1 MAERKIVSMKRKFR
15 FTFSFLVL
23 LAVIF
28 YVAVLGWNYLT
39 KEHISIYEVNTA
51 EISDDPPLYGFILR
65 TEEVIS
71 AGEDGYV
78 NYYHAEGTRIAAGKV
93 AYTIDQNDEVTEILS
108 NLQTGKENQE
118 NISAVRDAI
127 SSFQNSFSMSDY
139 QQVSNFSSS
148 VTSVLFEQNEES
160 LFDSVS
166 KQMQQNGNSKNYVK
180 GKTKK
185 SGVISYS
192 IDGYEKTKQKD
203 ITTRLFDQYAG
214 ITQTALQKK
223 KKISSGDPVYKLITD
238 NEWSLIVLLNDTY
251 YEELKDKDYVRV
263 TVDKDNM
270 SFNAGV
276 TLFDQDGSHFARLT
290 TNRYMEHYIN
300 DRFLK
305 IEFDLKSASG
315 LKIPNS
321 SILNKDCYVLP
332 ADVITSNQNSKGVL
346 KQTVNESGGTANIFT
361 TLDNMVT
368 LNDKYYIR
376 SGSITGGDILLTADG
391 NDTYIVSTK
400 ESLPG
405 VYCVNQGYCQFRPIE
420 IIYQNKEYTIV
431 SENTSGGLAAYDHIV
446 VDPSNLKDDDFI
458 E

>member
-1 MAERKIVSMKRKFR
+1 MAKKKIIPMKRKFR
-15 FTFSFLVL
+15 LSFSFFVL
-23 LAVIF
+23 IAVIL

-51 EISDDPPLYGFILR
+51 EISDDPPLYGFVLR
-65 TEEVIS
+65 KEEVIS
-71 AGEDGYV
+71 ADEDGYV
-78 NYYHAEGTRIAAGKV
+78 NYYNAEGSRIAAGKV
-93 AYTIDQNDEVTEILS
+93 AYTIDPNDEVTEILDS
-108 NLQTGKENQE
+108 LQTDKIDHA

-166 KQMQQNGNSKNYVK
+166 KQMKENGNSKNYIK

-192 IDGYEKTKQKD
+192 VDGYEKTKQKD
-203 ITTRLFDQYAG
+203 ITTHLFDQYAS
-214 ITQTALQKK
+214 IVQTPLQKK

-251 YEELKDKDYVRV
+251 YKELKEKDYIRV

-276 TLFDQDGSHFARLT
+276 KLFDQDGSHFARLT

-321 SILNKDCYVLP
+321 SILKKDCYVLP
-332 ADVITSNQNSKGVL
+332 ANVITGNQNGKGVV
-346 KQTVNESGGTANIFT
+346 KQTVDESGQTTSTFT
-361 TLDNMVT
+361 TLDNMVA
-368 LNDKYYIR
+368 LNNKYYVS
-376 SGSITGGDILLTADG
+376 SGAISGGDILLTSDG
-391 NDTYIVSTK
+391 SDTYIVSSR
-400 ESLPG
+400 ESMPG

-420 IIYQNKEYTIV
+420 IIYQNKEYSIV